1 MAYTPAMLESIAR
14 VEASRGARLSTT
26 FPRLTPEQREDV
38 LRRFHPDYITQASRE
53 IRVGAC
59 KGDRTPLE
67 LAELLE
73 APAQLDPDT
82 FALDRCDLET
92 DVLIVGGGGAGACAA
107 LMASRSGARVLMV
120 TGCASGMPT
129 R

>member
-26 FPRLTPEQREDV
+26 YPRLTPEQREDV

-82 FALDRCDLET
+82 FTLDRCDLET
-92 DVLIVGGGGAGACAA
+92 DVLIVGGGGAGAGGA
-107 LMASRSGARVLMV
+107 LR
-120 TGCASGMPT
+120 
-129 R
+129 